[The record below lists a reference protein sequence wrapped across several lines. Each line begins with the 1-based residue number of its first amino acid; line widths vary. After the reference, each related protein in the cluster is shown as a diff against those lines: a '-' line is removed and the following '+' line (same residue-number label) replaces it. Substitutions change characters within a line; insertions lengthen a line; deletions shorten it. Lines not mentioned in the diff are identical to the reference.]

1 MHSNTVNSLF
11 SYFNKT
17 YWDRRTTITSMFLCL
32 ISLKLVFNLI
42 LFSTEQYVYNTFLS
56 YLPLQA
62 NRNFLFTRK
71 GCKSSILWINEKYG
85 KKFVI
90 SQKVLSFVLNTG
102 FRQEVKF
109 QEITQFNEIKQKC
122 ENSSNLIT

>member
-1 MHSNTVNSLF
+1 M
-11 SYFNKT
+11 K
-17 YWDRRTTITSMFLCL
+17 
-32 ISLKLVFNLI
+32 
-42 LFSTEQYVYNTFLS
+42 
-56 YLPLQA
+56 
-62 NRNFLFTRK
+62 
-71 GCKSSILWINEKYG
+71 

-90 SQKVLSFVLNTG
+90 SQKVVSFVLNTG